1 MKKEHKKSL
10 TQHLLKEELSWDS
23 PNRIHEGF
31 WLNKYTF
38 LIADKVQIV
47 KVDRQLLQGERKTG
61 PKPMLILNGVV
72 EMIVDKNKKIISVET
87 KEKLGLW
94 IDTLSKIVKN
104 KSKE

>member
-1 MKKEHKKSL
+1 M
-10 TQHLLKEELSWDS
+10 
-23 PNRIHEGF
+23 
-31 WLNKYTF
+31 
-38 LIADKVQIV
+38 ADKVQIV

>member
-1 MKKEHKKSL
+1 MKKELNKSH
-10 TQHLLKEELSWDS
+10 TQQLLKEALSWDN

-38 LIADKVQIV
+38 LMADKVQVV

-104 KSKE
+104 KSKK